1 MANSL
6 FVTSVVGSWPRP
18 RWLLDALRRKNRGE
32 LSFEEFNGIADDAV
46 LIAIKYQEDAGIEV
60 ITDGEQRRDN
70 FYSFVAD
77 KLEGVRLM
85 SVAELLDY
93 MEDKS
98 RFESI
103 LRAQDVPSTAIRNPV
118 VIDRIRLRRPLVSD
132 EVSFLKK
139 HTRRQ
144 VKVTI
149 PGPYLLTRSM
159 WVKALSSGA
168 YPTRDDLAKDVVR
181 IIRDEVIRLRD
192 LGVDF
197 IQLDEPTLSEVV
209 YGQAG
214 IGSTFMCAVL
224 ATKMDPTEELE
235 FATRL
240 INEVVQGVSGVRLGV
255 HVCRGN
261 WSRREDA
268 LLKGNYRPLLPY
280 LMDTKVDQLVL
291 EFATPRAGDVDVLA
305 DYPNEKDLGLGV
317 INPRTD
323 EVENEEFI
331 LERAR
336 RLAKFQDPGK
346 IWLNPDCG
354 FGTFSEVPLVSAGIA
369 YEKLR
374 VMVKA
379 AQKLR
384 KEYGG

>member
-1 MANSL
+1 
-6 FVTSVVGSWPRP
+6 
-18 RWLLDALRRKNRGE
+18 
-32 LSFEEFNGIADDAV
+32 
-46 LIAIKYQEDAGIEV
+46 LIAIKYQEDAGVEV
-60 ITDGEQRRDN
+60 LTDGEQRRDN
-70 FYSFVAD
+70 FYSFVVD

-118 VIDRIRLRRPLVSD
+118 VVDRIRPRRPLVSD
-132 EVSFLKK
+132 EATFLKR
-139 HTRRQ
+139 HTRHG

-168 YPTRDDLAKDVVR
+168 YPSRDDLAKDVVR

-192 LGVDF
+192 MGVDF
-197 IQLDEPTLSEVV
+197 VQLDEPTISEVV

-240 INEVVQGVSGVRLGV
+240 INEAVQGISGVRLGI

-268 LLKGNYRPLLPY
+268 LLKGNYRPILPY

-291 EFATPRAGDVDVLA
+291 EFATPRAGDVDVLS
-305 DYPNEKDLGLGV
+305 DYPNEKEIGLGV
-317 INPRTD
+317 INPRSD
-323 EVENEEFI
+323 EVESVEFI

-336 RLAKFQDPGK
+336 RLSRFQDPGK

-354 FGTFSEVPLVSAGIA
+354 FGTFSEVPLVNSKVA
-369 YEKLR
+369 YEKLK
-374 VMVKA
+374 VMVRA
-379 AQKLR
+379 SQELR
-384 KEYGG
+384 KEYRE